1 MAGATRQACSPSG
14 DTENDLRPDG
24 ISMIIG
30 RKPHTRR
37 GPERAITRTRPGRPA
52 ATWRPAPTGPGT
64 RVVVWQR
71 RLPPGQLPDALK
83 VLQANLTNGQTALA
97 APARKQTPGRRNR
110 HLGRPHAV
118 IVPGRRVKR
127 MVAG

>member
-1 MAGATRQACSPSG
+1 MASRTDWTRYSCCRVATPSAAGA
-14 DTENDLRPDG
+14 N
-24 ISMIIG
+24 M
-30 RKPHTRR
+30 
-37 GPERAITRTRPGRPA
+37 
-52 ATWRPAPTGPGT
+52 
-64 RVVVWQR
+64 
-71 RLPPGQLPDALK
+71 PDALK
-83 VLQANLTNGQTALA
+83 VLEANLTNGQTALA

>member
-1 MAGATRQACSPSG
+1 MVGATRQACSPSG

-30 RKPHTRR
+30 RKPTLAVARK
-37 GPERAITRTRPGRPA
+37 GPSRAPA
-52 ATWRPAPTGPGT
+52 
-64 RVVVWQR
+64 RVD
-71 RLPPGQLPDALK
+71 RLPHGIPHRLDQVLVLSCGNAVCRRANMPDALK
-83 VLQANLTNGQTALA
+83 VLEANLTNGQTALA

-127 MVAG
+127 MPAG